1 MNITRPATPHVV
13 SIAEMPLGRGMAHA
27 INTFKTTGGFQ
38 RLGLR
43 VTLICQPPENADN
56 PARALVDEWLDAYG
70 ERGLDV
76 ITITAGRGLRERE
89 ASIAFASEGVRIAC
103 EIGADLLYARN
114 FQCGLLGPR
123 AGIPTVM
130 ETHAHVGD
138 PRPLLDEVFAAT
150 RAATHPLDA
159 IVTIAPAL
167 RDHYIARGADPARVH
182 LVPDGADPEL
192 FRRPDDFRTEPRTR
206 PVALYSGHLYD
217 YKGIPTILQA
227 AERLPQVDWKL
238 LGGLAEDIA
247 RVRDA
252 ASKLAN
258 VEVLG
263 SVPHALV
270 PRHLWD
276 ADVLLLPPGAGHVS
290 ARWTSPVKLAEY
302 LNARRP
308 IAASS
313 IEGLRNW
320 VAEPAVAWFTP
331 DDHGSLAACVERLLR
346 ETPSARLAREE
357 SQQSLAARFTYANR
371 ARAILAAAGITLGAH
386 SHAA

>member
-1 MNITRPATPHVV
+1 MNIARPQSPHVV

-27 INTFKTTGGFQ
+27 INTFKTTGGFR

-43 VTLICQPPENADN
+43 VTLICQPPENTEN
-56 PARALVDEWLDAYG
+56 PAGALIDEWLDAYG
-70 ERGLDV
+70 ERGLGV
-76 ITITAGRGLRERE
+76 ITTTAGRGLRERE
-89 ASIAFASEGVRIAC
+89 ASIAFAAEGVRIARD
-103 EIGADLLYARN
+103 IGADLLYARN

-182 LVPDGADPEL
+182 LVPDAADPEL
-192 FRRPDDFRTEPRTR
+192 FRRPDEFRADPRAR

-217 YKGIPTILQA
+217 YKGIPTILRA
-227 AERLPQVDWKL
+227 AERSPRIDWKL
-238 LGGLAEDIA
+238 LGGLPEDIA
-247 RVRDA
+247 RVREA
-252 ASKLAN
+252 AAGLAN

-263 SVPHALV
+263 AVPHALV
-270 PRHLWD
+270 PRHLWN
-276 ADVLLLPPGAGHVS
+276 ADVLLLPPSNAHIS
-290 ARWTSPVKLAEY
+290 APWTSPVKLAEY

-320 VAEPAVAWFTP
+320 VAEPAIAWFAP
-331 DDHGSLAACVERLLR
+331 DDHDSLASCVETLLR
-346 ETPSARLAREE
+346 ESMDARLARDA
-357 SQQSLAARFTYANR
+357 SQRSLAARFTYANR
-371 ARAILAAAGITLGAH
+371 ARAILAAAGITLSAN